1 MEHLRNTGGKRIT
14 KPVIIRK
21 ANPLLFRNWDKRKR
35 HPRNKENGRI

>member
-14 KPVIIRK
+14 KPVIRK

-35 HPRNKENGRI
+35 NPRNKENGRI